1 MICALL
7 SKKFF
12 SNFKRELITQTINS
26 NKLKTGETSN
36 NELLEL
42 TKIIVQKQTELDN
55 YLNLAS
61 KQQVLNNKINKLKN
75 CLVESDADIKSL
87 LLYLKEA
94 EQVLSS
100 AVYQSRLKLNMI
112 KKAKPLPSELII
124 RYAHKISSEYG
135 VCCPENWTPG
145 CIFC

>member
-1 MICALL
+1 M
-7 SKKFF
+7 
-12 SNFKRELITQTINS
+12 T
-26 NKLKTGETSN
+26 
-36 NELLEL
+36 
-42 TKIIVQKQTELDN
+42 
-55 YLNLAS
+55 LAS
-61 KQQVLNNKINKLKN
+61 KQQALHNKINKLKI
-75 CLVESDADIKSL
+75 CLVDSDADIKSL

-145 CIFC
+145 FYIFLEE